1 MKQIVVP
8 TDFTEVA
15 VNAVRYASELAIAS
29 RSVLNILHIVE
40 SQNDVLK
47 AELELEL
54 FAKKYAIVQSE
65 HVKCTVRVGNIFN
78 DIAKVAED
86 EIADLVVMG
95 THGLRGMQFIVGS
108 HALRII
114 TESEVPV
121 LIVQADTN
129 KAGKPSSI
137 LLPLDLHKE
146 TKQKLKIASD
156 YATKFNATI
165 HIILPTEKDEYLN
178 NTIRRN
184 MAYAEGFLEEKGVKY
199 VTVFTKESSGSF
211 VEGLLKYGKDESI
224 DLICIL
230 NNSDERLLHAFGADS
245 EQKIITNEAAI
256 PVLIINPKAALVDAA
271 SIFAQ

>member
-15 VNAVRYASELAIAS
+15 VSAVRYASELALS
-29 RSVLNILHIVE
+29 SGSVLNILHIVE
-40 SQNDVLK
+40 SQNDVVK

-65 HVKCTVRVGNIFN
+65 KVKCTVRVGNIFD

-121 LIVQADTN
+121 LIVQAGTT
-129 KAGKPSSI
+129 KTGKPSSI
-137 LLPLDLHKE
+137 LLPLDLHRD

-156 YATKFNATI
+156 YATYFGSTI

-184 MAYAEGFLEEKGVKY
+184 MAYAENFLEEKGVKY
-199 VTVFTKESSGSF
+199 VTAFTKESSSGF
-211 VEGLLKYGKDESI
+211 VDGLLKYAQSESI

-230 NNSDERLLHAFGADS
+230 NNSDERLLHAFGKDS
-245 EQKIITNEAAI
+245 EQKIITNDAAI
-256 PVLIINPKAALVDAA
+256 PVLIFNPAAALVDAA